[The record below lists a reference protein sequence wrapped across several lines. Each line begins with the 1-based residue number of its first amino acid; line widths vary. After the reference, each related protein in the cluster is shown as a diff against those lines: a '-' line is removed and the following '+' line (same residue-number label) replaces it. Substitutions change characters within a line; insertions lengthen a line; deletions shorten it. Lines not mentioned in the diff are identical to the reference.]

1 MRIACS
7 YRGKQSIKQTSKAD
21 FMFGRAEER
30 FPIGLDLTPD
40 QKVSRVHGRI
50 WFEKD
55 VWWIE
60 DHNSSRG
67 TRLNDIEIKGQGK
80 QRLRLHDVVT
90 AGQTA
95 LSIES
100 FELVAPVA
108 QTNYLEMGT
117 ALLPNVDTAGPQ
129 VAIAQ
134 DLDATNLSVVP
145 LQGTDD
151 ENSRRLKVIC

>member
-21 FMFGRAEER
+21 FMFGRAEEQ

-67 TRLNDIEIKGQGK
+67 TRLNDIEIKGRGQ
-80 QRLRLHDVVT
+80 QRLRLHDVIT
-90 AGQTA
+90 AGETR
-95 LSIES
+95 
-100 FELVAPVA
+100 
-108 QTNYLEMGT
+108 LEHRVFRACRPGGG
-117 ALLPNVDTAGPQ
+117 N
-129 VAIAQ
+129 
-134 DLDATNLSVVP
+134 
-145 LQGTDD
+145 
-151 ENSRRLKVIC
+151 